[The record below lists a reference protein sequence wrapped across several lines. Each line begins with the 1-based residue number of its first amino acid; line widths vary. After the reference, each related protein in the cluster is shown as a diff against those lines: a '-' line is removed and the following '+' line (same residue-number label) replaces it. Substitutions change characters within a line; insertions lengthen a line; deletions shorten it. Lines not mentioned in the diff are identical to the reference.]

1 LQAPP
6 AGTWLNGAE
15 FVCGFELNA
24 ERTLFWL
31 LRQEAE
37 ENGIPQSDMFCVTSV
52 LQGRK
57 YIRIYSCLIRCANGP
72 VFNEVHDFES
82 VLQILQ

>member
-1 LQAPP
+1 MLTAAFRRQSAARHLQAPP

-15 FVCGFELNA
+15 FVDRFELNA

-37 ENGIPQSDMFCVTSV
+37 ENRIPQSDMFCFTSV

-57 YIRIYSCLIRCANGP
+57 EILIYSCLIRCANGP
-72 VFNEVHDFES
+72 V
-82 VLQILQ
+82 